1 MKKRISTLLCLSLLF
16 GLCGCN
22 SVTPMPVS
30 ESSIDEVTSIS
41 SFITSEERIP
51 SITLSEHE
59 VSLIT
64 DNSVTVS
71 FKTKN
76 YRGNVEVI
84 NSNSDVCGA
93 RVEKK
98 DLIIDGLQEGTA
110 VITLVA
116 GEASDQITVTVEQRV
131 VSFRQHVYSSHARN
145 GIWCPFETNAQYNNI
160 DISII
165 DIDVQNPQI
174 SAYVEPSQ
182 KAIYVECHTVCTF
195 KLKISSRNAYDLAS
209 FNFYVTPW
217 PEAARQYDGKKLVIR
232 DENYNLPHVCAT
244 LIPHFDE
251 QFFEINFIFLRSHFK
266 DNSHPKSRR
275 VKSLLPIV
283 TLLLCCFAAHAQ
295 SGEEHSR
302 MDFYGYVVTADSLHP
317 IRNTHIISKLA
328 HYGTI
333 TNHQGKF
340 HIQAR
345 QVDTLWVS
353 CVGYQR
359 RLVAI
364 DSTLS
369 SADTLVIR
377 LRPETI
383 TLREVTVL
391 PFTNYETFKEMLIT
405 MPSIET
411 PDEIKRLNDDLDDL
425 WLSRPP
431 VGNGMF
437 TVTASPIQYLYDKY
451 NKSAR
456 RQATLLRNRRMYNEV
471 LREQG
476 RTDEL
481 LPDSLDFA
489 INYKMYEL
497 DEAAEAKKNKDEF
510 DTTNVVG
517 KVKPMVPRRKYI
529 RIGN

>member
-1 MKKRISTLLCLSLLF
+1 MSYF
-16 GLCGCN
+16 
-22 SVTPMPVS
+22 
-30 ESSIDEVTSIS
+30 
-41 SFITSEERIP
+41 
-51 SITLSEHE
+51 
-59 VSLIT
+59 
-64 DNSVTVS
+64 
-71 FKTKN
+71 
-76 YRGNVEVI
+76 
-84 NSNSDVCGA
+84 
-93 RVEKK
+93 
-98 DLIIDGLQEGTA
+98 
-110 VITLVA
+110 
-116 GEASDQITVTVEQRV
+116 
-131 VSFRQHVYSSHARN
+131 
-145 GIWCPFETNAQYNNI
+145 
-160 DISII
+160 
-165 DIDVQNPQI
+165 
-174 SAYVEPSQ
+174 
-182 KAIYVECHTVCTF
+182 
-195 KLKISSRNAYDLAS
+195 
-209 FNFYVTPW
+209 
-217 PEAARQYDGKKLVIR
+217 
-232 DENYNLPHVCAT
+232 
-244 LIPHFDE
+244 
-251 QFFEINFIFLRSHFK
+251 
-266 DNSHPKSRR
+266 SHPKSVR
-275 VKSLLPIV
+275 VKRLFLILAL
-283 TLLLCCFAAHAQ
+283 TLSCVIAFAQ
-295 SGEEHSR
+295 NGEEHSR

-317 IRNTHIISKLA
+317 IRNTHVISKMA

-411 PDEIKRLNDDLDDL
+411 PDEIKRLNDDLDEL
-425 WLSRPP
+425 WLSRAP
-431 VGNGMF
+431 VGNGMV

-456 RQATLLRNRRMYNEV
+456 RQATLLRNRRMYNDV

-497 DEAAEAKKNKDEF
+497 DEAAEARNNKDGL
-510 DTTNVVG
+510 DTSNVVG

-529 RIGN
+529 RLGN